1 MKQWIKN
8 LSLEEALEVIE
19 RLDHVIDTAQT
30 RHWKSP
36 RKNYMPQAI
45 ALGTDLLLDEKKFMS
60 RKEYQECVEYA
71 NYYKKEKA
79 NQRSLHHE

>member
-8 LSLEEALEVIE
+8 LSLEEALEVVE
-19 RLDHVIDTAQT
+19 RLVDVIDTAQT

-45 ALGTDLLLDEKKFMS
+45 ALDTDLLLDENKFMS
-60 RKEYQECVEYA
+60 KREYEECVEYA
-71 NYYKKEKA
+71 CYCKQTNQPKENK
-79 NQRSLHHE
+79 S